1 MASMVFWFP
10 RQGHMAGR
18 NAFPRI
24 CIALGL
30 NEPAK
35 LLNCAE
41 REVDAGESFFEF
53 RLDYLENPLAGVE
66 AIRTF
71 LARHPECVVLA
82 TCRRHQNHGRFNGS
96 VEEQLHVLDAAI
108 EAGAHAVDVEIES
121 GEAATERL
129 SVFGGRALILSY
141 HNSGT
146 PQWSRLRR
154 MTRIPA
160 AAYKIVTTARKPTDN
175 PVCGPA
181 KRIRECL

>member
-1 MASMVFWFP
+1 MVFWFP

-71 LARHPECVVLA
+71 LARHPEFSLDSTANVLSEKCLPFV
-82 TCRRHQNHGRFNGS
+82 TDGYFKTFPPKDEMDGFF
-96 VEEQLHVLDAAI
+96 AA
-108 EAGAHAVDVEIES
+108 
-121 GEAATERL
+121 RL
-129 SVFGGRALILSY
+129 VKK
-141 HNSGT
+141 
-146 PQWSRLRR
+146 
-154 MTRIPA
+154 M
-160 AAYKIVTTARKPTDN
+160 
-175 PVCGPA
+175 
-181 KRIRECL
+181 